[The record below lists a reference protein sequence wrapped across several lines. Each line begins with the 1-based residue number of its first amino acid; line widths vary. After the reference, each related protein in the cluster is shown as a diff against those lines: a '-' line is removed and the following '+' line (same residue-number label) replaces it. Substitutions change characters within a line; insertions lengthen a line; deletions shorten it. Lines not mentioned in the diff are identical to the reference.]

1 MLAAV
6 LAVVLTHAHAL
17 TLAPTQPVATTL
29 AVVDGKIAYA
39 GDDEAAARRAAG
51 PGAEVIDLHGRTVV
65 PGFNDA
71 HVHFGLSITVGGSL
85 GILVPELPKK
95 AWLAAIVD
103 GARGRP
109 AGQWLFVTTPFLP
122 DGVSRASDL
131 DFLGR
136 PVFIVTKRG
145 GLLNHRALAATHLTN
160 NEAVQGFINGRSVVA
175 GLERAIDAQP
185 EQVLVDGA
193 RNFLAELARLG
204 ITSAQLISDE
214 LPDLF
219 ERLRKAGELTARVRF
234 VPVGYRFDTS
244 TYHSDW
250 RGEAPEWVR
259 VDGVKYFHDD
269 WARIPRYELGLIY
282 DSVTKADRR
291 VVMHILSRHALKTF
305 LDAIE
310 RLSHDAPEKARLFRV
325 DHADELGKPEAD
337 RLAKLGIVV
346 CSNPS
351 MIPEWHT
358 DDAFPMHTL
367 AAAGVRTCIGTD
379 WLGRHVPPR
388 TLSPLESIQ
397 LAVTHGGFGTAER
410 IDSAQALEA
419 YTVGSATAEG
429 MEAQKGTLA
438 PGMFADLVVLS
449 ADPTTVAPAE
459 IGAIEVLLTMV
470 GGRVVYRRGGFGS
483 PAPTSIGA
491 PRPPAP
497 PSIGPAPPRGARKN
511 R

>member
-51 PGAEVIDLHGRTVV
+51 PRAEVIDLHGRTVV

-204 ITSAQLISDE
+204 ITTAQLISDE

-219 ERLRKAGELTARVRF
+219 ERLREAGQLTARVRF
-234 VPVGYRFDTS
+234 VPFGYHFDNPI
-244 TYHSDW
+244 YHSSW
-250 RGEAPEWVR
+250 QGPAPDWVR

-269 WARIPRYELGLIY
+269 WARITRYELQLIF
-282 DSVTKADRR
+282 DDVTKANRR
-291 VVMHILSRHALKTF
+291 VVMHILSRRALVSF

-310 RLSHDAPEKARLFRV
+310 RMSKGAPEKARLFRV
-325 DHADELGKPEAD
+325 DHADELTKAEAD
-337 RLAKLGIVV
+337 RLARLGIIV

-351 MIPEWHT
+351 MLPEWRS
-358 DDAFPMHTL
+358 DNAFPMHT
-367 AAAGVRTCIGTD
+367 
-379 WLGRHVPPR
+379 
-388 TLSPLESIQ
+388 
-397 LAVTHGGFGTAER
+397 
-410 IDSAQALEA
+410 
-419 YTVGSATAEG
+419 
-429 MEAQKGTLA
+429 
-438 PGMFADLVVLS
+438 
-449 ADPTTVAPAE
+449 
-459 IGAIEVLLTMV
+459 
-470 GGRVVYRRGGFGS
+470 
-483 PAPTSIGA
+483 
-491 PRPPAP
+491 
-497 PSIGPAPPRGARKN
+497 
-511 R
+511 